1 MDIQER
7 LKTRREERQKVIDEI
22 NELTNE
28 EQQIAGKKQLL
39 LQQALRLDGKVTEL
53 EELVKE

>member
-7 LKTRREERQKVIDEI
+7 LKTRREERQKIIDEI